1 MAEDFEDLIHVH
13 LGRIRHIARR
23 YAASGSAEDLAQE
36 ILIRLWKSYPRFR
49 GEAKVETW
57 IYRVALNTAMT
68 YLKGTIRN
76 RRLHTAIVAKS
87 IPTDASPV
95 GAETDDLV
103 VKFSSSLGD
112 IDASVLMM
120 YLDGLSADA
129 ISEVLGISANA
140 INVRINR
147 MKQKF
152 IETYVE

>member
-1 MAEDFEDLIHVH
+1 
-13 LGRIRHIARR
+13 
-23 YAASGSAEDLAQE
+23 
-36 ILIRLWKSYPRFR
+36 
-49 GEAKVETW
+49 
-57 IYRVALNTAMT
+57 MT

-87 IPTDASPV
+87 IRTDASPV